1 MSEKLRR
8 LRKKRTKLQKQKDL
22 RDKPLEI
29 PKDPVEF
36 FEKILRIK
44 PFPYQ
49 SVFLLDKRPLKV
61 VRWCRRA
68 GKTTVMSGDDI
79 HFAATHPNST
89 ILVIMPKHQQT
100 KEIYFQGEG
109 GLHQHLARMNR
120 EVFDAIIKEQL
131 QTIIRFRNGS
141 RILAE
146 VPEPFTIRGHGPRKI
161 SIDEMNFI
169 RKDQDLWLSALLPM
183 TLTRVVYINVA
194 STPWNKDSVY
204 WKMCFDKAF
213 KMFSGNIHERDPP
226 RYLRT
231 WRQVLRPKGPLNRK
245 QVKIMREQYA
255 GQPWRW
261 KREMECAFVD
271 DETAFLPSSLIIRCQ
286 NEDLEFAKFE
296 DNIIGNFCIGWDLGR
311 ERDPGAVAV
320 IDLAADVCRLV
331 HCLSF
336 KLGTPYVS
344 QMAYIK
350 SICDRWRHVNGVYY
364 DHTGTKG
371 IDEEI
376 ERAGFPGLEG
386 VDFTKPKKHGMAMA
400 LKQLM
405 MSPRKADKDLAPQ
418 DARRRF
424 ELPYDQDVQAELNV
438 EQWEQTK
445 GSEVYAFS
453 HPEGSHD
460 DKFWA
465 IALAVTAAIKKQGLS
480 RLVRAY

>member
-1 MSEKLRR
+1 
-8 LRKKRTKLQKQKDL
+8 
-22 RDKPLEI
+22 
-29 PKDPVEF
+29 
-36 FEKILRIK
+36 
-44 PFPYQ
+44 
-49 SVFLLDKRPLKV
+49 
-61 VRWCRRA
+61 
-68 GKTTVMSGDDI
+68 MSGDDI
-79 HFAATHPNST
+79 RFAATHSNSV
-89 ILVIMPKHQQT
+89 ILVIMPKHQQV

-109 GLHQHLARMNR
+109 GLHDHLARMDR
-120 EVFDAIIKEQL
+120 EVFEYLIKEQL

-183 TLTRVVYINVA
+183 TLTRTIYINVA
-194 STPWNKDSVY
+194 STPWNKDSIY

-213 KMFSGNIHERDPP
+213 KFFSGNIHEHDPP

-231 WRQVLRPKGPLNRK
+231 WSQVLHPKGPLNHK
-245 QVKIMREQYA
+245 QVEIMREQYA

-271 DETAFLPSSLIIRCQ
+271 DETAFLPSSLIIKCQ
-286 NEDLEFAKFE
+286 NEDLDFVKFE
-296 DNIIGNFCIGWDLGR
+296 DSIRGRFYVGWDLGR
-311 ERDPGAVAV
+311 ERDPGAIAV
-320 IDLAADVCRLV
+320 VDLVDDVSRLV

-350 SICDRWRHVNGVYY
+350 SLCDRWRHVNAVYY

-386 VDFTKPKKHGMAMA
+386 IDFSKAKKHGMAMT

-405 MSPRKADKDLAPQ
+405 MSPRKAEKGLLPE

-424 ELPYDQDVQAELNV
+424 ELPYDRDVQAELNV
-438 EQWEQTK
+438 EQWEQSK
-445 GSEVYAFS
+445 GSEVYTFS

-465 IALAVTAAIKKQGLS
+465 IALAVTAAVKGAEES

>member
-1 MSEKLRR
+1 LSSFKGEIKNLEKRVGR
-8 LRKKRTKLQKQKDL
+8 LQKVAEPRK
-22 RDKPLEI
+22 I
-29 PKDPVEF
+29 PRDPVQF
-36 FEKILRIK
+36 FEKILHTS
-44 PFPYQ
+44 PYPYQ
-49 SVFLLDKRPLKV
+49 AQFLRDKRPLRV

-68 GKTTVMSGDDI
+68 GKTTAMSGDDI
-79 HFAATHPNST
+79 RFAATHPNSV
-89 ILVIMPKHQQT
+89 ILVIMPKHQQV

-109 GLHQHLARMNR
+109 GLHDHLARMDR
-120 EVFDAIIKEQL
+120 EVFEYLIKEQL

-183 TLTRVVYINVA
+183 TLTRTIYINVA
-194 STPWNKDSVY
+194 STPWNKDSIY

-213 KMFSGNIHERDPP
+213 KFFSGNIHEHDPP

-231 WRQVLRPKGPLNRK
+231 WSQVLHPKGPLNHK
-245 QVKIMREQYA
+245 QVEIMREQYA

-271 DETAFLPSSLIIRCQ
+271 DETAFLPSSLIIKCQ
-286 NEDLEFAKFE
+286 NEDLDFVKFE
-296 DNIIGNFCIGWDLGR
+296 DSIRGRFYVGWDLGR
-311 ERDPGAVAV
+311 ERDPGAIAV
-320 IDLAADVCRLV
+320 VDLVDDVSRLV

-350 SICDRWRHVNGVYY
+350 SLCDRWRHVNVVYY

-386 VDFTKPKKHGMAMA
+386 IDFSKAKKHGMAMT

-405 MSPRKADKDLAPQ
+405 MSPRKAEKGLLPE

-424 ELPYDQDVQAELNV
+424 ELPYDRDVQAELNV
-438 EQWEQTK
+438 EQWEQSK
-445 GSEVYAFS
+445 GSEVYTFS

-465 IALAVTAAIKKQGLS
+465 IALAVTAAVKGAEES

>member
-1 MSEKLRR
+1 
-8 LRKKRTKLQKQKDL
+8 
-22 RDKPLEI
+22 
-29 PKDPVEF
+29 
-36 FEKILRIK
+36 
-44 PFPYQ
+44 
-49 SVFLLDKRPLKV
+49 
-61 VRWCRRA
+61 
-68 GKTTVMSGDDI
+68 MSGDDI
-79 HFAATHPNST
+79 RFAATHSNSV
-89 ILVIMPKHQQT
+89 ILVIMPKHQQV

-109 GLHQHLARMNR
+109 GLHDHLARMDR
-120 EVFDAIIKEQL
+120 EVFEYLIKEQL

-183 TLTRVVYINVA
+183 TLTRTVYINVA

-213 KMFSGNIHERDPP
+213 KFVSGNIHEHDPP

-231 WRQVLRPKGPLNRK
+231 WSQVLHPKGPLNRK
-245 QVKIMREQYA
+245 QVDIMREQYA

-271 DETAFLPSSLIIRCQ
+271 DETAFLPSSLIIKCQ
-286 NEDLEFAKFE
+286 NEDLDFVKFE
-296 DNIIGNFCIGWDLGR
+296 DSIRGRFYVGWDLGR
-311 ERDPGAVAV
+311 ERDPGAIAV
-320 IDLAADVCRLV
+320 VDLVDDVSRLV

-350 SICDRWRHVNGVYY
+350 SLCDRWRHVNAVYY

-376 ERAGFPGLEG
+376 ERTGFPGLEG
-386 VDFTKPKKHGMAMA
+386 VDFSKAKKHGMAMT

-405 MSPRKADKDLAPQ
+405 MSPRKAEKGLLPE

-438 EQWEQTK
+438 EQWEQSK
-445 GSEVYAFS
+445 GSEVYTFS

-465 IALAVTAAIKKQGLS
+465 IALAVMAAVKGAEES

>member
-1 MSEKLRR
+1 LRQ
-8 LRKKRTKLQKQKDL
+8 RKEELL
-22 RDKPLEI
+22 RDLELRSR
-29 PKDPVEF
+29 PVTVPADPVEF
-36 FEKILRIK
+36 FERVLHIK
-44 PFPYQ
+44 PYPYQ
-49 SVFLLDKRPLKV
+49 AAFLRDPKPLRV
-61 VRWCRRA
+61 LRWCRRA

-89 ILVIMPKHQQT
+89 ILVIMPKFQQI

-109 GLHQHLARMNR
+109 GLHDHLARMDR
-120 EVFDAIIKEQL
+120 GVFEQLIKEQL

-146 VPEPFTIRGHGPRKI
+146 VPEPFTIRGHGPSKI

-169 RKDQDLWLSALLPM
+169 RKDRDLWLSALLPM
-183 TLTRVVYINVA
+183 TLTRTVRINVA

-204 WKMCFDKAF
+204 WQMCFDQAF
-213 KMFSGNIHERDPP
+213 DIFSGNVHERDPP
-226 RYLRT
+226 RYLLP
-231 WRQVLRPKGPLNRK
+231 WGGVLHPSGPLRAE
-245 QVKIMREQYA
+245 QVEVMRRQYA

-261 KREMECAFVD
+261 RREMECAFVD
-271 DETAFLPSSLIIRCQ
+271 DELSFLPSSLIIRCQ
-286 NEDLEFAKFE
+286 SEDLEFVPFE
-296 DNIIGNFCIGWDLGR
+296 EAIRGSFYVGWDLGR

-320 IDLAADVCRLV
+320 VDLREDVCCLV

-336 KLGTPYVS
+336 RLGTPYVS

-350 SICDRWRHVNGVYY
+350 SICDRWRHVHAVHY

-376 ERAGFPGLEG
+376 ARTGFPGLQG
-386 VDFTKPKKHGMAMA
+386 VDFTKPKKHGMAMT

-405 MSPRKADKDLAPQ
+405 LSTRKSDQGLLPE

-424 ELPYDQDVQAELNV
+424 ELPYDQDVQAELNA

-445 GSEVYAFS
+445 GSEVYTFS

-465 IALAVTAAIKKQGLS
+465 IALSVTAAVEAERQGT
-480 RLVRAY
+480 LVRAY

>member
-1 MSEKLRR
+1 MSLERKIGKLEKEV
-8 LRKKRTKLQKQKDL
+8 KAFEAGQKIK
-22 RDKPLEI
+22 I
-29 PKDPVEF
+29 PRNPVEF
-36 FEKILRIK
+36 FQKNLHIK
-44 PFPYQ
+44 PFKYQ
-49 SVFLLDKRPLKV
+49 AEFLRDKSPLKV
-61 VRWCRRA
+61 LRWCRRA
-68 GKTTVMSGDDI
+68 GKTTVMSGDDL
-79 HFAATHPNST
+79 HFAATHPNSV
-89 ILVIMPKHQQT
+89 ILVIMPKHQQV

-109 GLHQHLARMNR
+109 GLHDHLARMDR
-120 EVFDAIIKEQL
+120 EVFEHLIKEQL

-183 TLTRVVYINVA
+183 TLTRTVYINVS
-194 STPWNKDSVY
+194 STPWNKDSIY

-213 KMFSGNIHERDPP
+213 KFFSGNVHEHEPP

-231 WRQVLRPKGPLNRK
+231 WKDVLHPHGPLDHK
-245 QVKIMREQYA
+245 QVTIMREQYA

-271 DETAFLPSSLIIRCQ
+271 DETAFLPSSLIIKCQ
-286 NEDLEFAKFE
+286 NECLEFAKFE
-296 DNIIGNFCIGWDLGR
+296 DNISGRFYVGWDLGR
-311 ERDPGAVAV
+311 ERDPGAIGVV
-320 IDLAADVCRLV
+320 NLVDDVCRLV
-331 HCLSF
+331 HCVSF

-350 SICDRWRHVNGVYY
+350 SLCDRWRYVQAVYY

-376 ERAGFPGLEG
+376 ERVGFPGLEG
-386 VDFTKPKKHGMAMA
+386 VEFSKPKKHGLAVT

-405 MSPRKADKDLAPQ
+405 MTPRKADAGLLAM
-418 DARRRF
+418 DAGRRF
-424 ELPYDQDVQAELNV
+424 ELPYDRDVQAELNV
-438 EQWEQTK
+438 VQWEQTK
-445 GSEVYAFS
+445 GSEVYTFS

-460 DKFWA
+460 DRFWA
-465 IALAVTAAIKKQGLS
+465 IALAVMAAIKGAEES

>member
-1 MSEKLRR
+1 LSSFKGEIKNLEKRVGR
-8 LRKKRTKLQKQKDL
+8 LQKVAEPRK
-22 RDKPLEI
+22 I
-29 PKDPVEF
+29 PRDPVQF
-36 FEKILRIK
+36 FAKILHIS
-44 PFPYQ
+44 PYPYQ
-49 SVFLLDKRPLKV
+49 AQFLRDKRPLRV

-68 GKTTVMSGDDI
+68 GKTTAMSGDDI
-79 HFAATHPNST
+79 RFAATHPNSV
-89 ILVIMPKHQQT
+89 ILVIMPKHQQV

-109 GLHQHLARMNR
+109 GLHDHLARMDR
-120 EVFDAIIKEQL
+120 EVFEYLIKEQL

-183 TLTRVVYINVA
+183 TLTRTIYINVA
-194 STPWNKDSVY
+194 STPWNKDSIY

-213 KMFSGNIHERDPP
+213 KFFSGNIHEHDPP

-231 WRQVLRPKGPLNRK
+231 WSQVLHPKGPLNHK
-245 QVKIMREQYA
+245 QVEIMREQYA

-271 DETAFLPSSLIIRCQ
+271 DETAFLPSSLIIKCQ
-286 NEDLEFAKFE
+286 NEDLDFVKFE
-296 DNIIGNFCIGWDLGR
+296 DSIRGRFYVGWDLGR
-311 ERDPGAVAV
+311 ERDPGAIAV
-320 IDLAADVCRLV
+320 VDLVDDVSRLV

-350 SICDRWRHVNGVYY
+350 SLCDRWRHVNVVYY

-386 VDFTKPKKHGMAMA
+386 IDFSKAKKHGMAMT

-405 MSPRKADKDLAPQ
+405 MSPRKAEKGLLPE

-424 ELPYDQDVQAELNV
+424 ELPYDRDVQAELNV
-438 EQWEQTK
+438 EQWEQSK
-445 GSEVYAFS
+445 GSEVYTFS

-465 IALAVTAAIKKQGLS
+465 IALAVTAAVKGAEES

>member
-1 MSEKLRR
+1 LSSFKGEIKNLEKRVGR
-8 LRKKRTKLQKQKDL
+8 LQKVAEPRK
-22 RDKPLEI
+22 I
-29 PKDPVEF
+29 PRDPVQF
-36 FEKILRIK
+36 FAKILHIS
-44 PFPYQ
+44 PYPYQ
-49 SVFLLDKRPLKV
+49 AQFLRDKRPLRV

-68 GKTTVMSGDDI
+68 GKTTAMSGDDI
-79 HFAATHPNST
+79 RFAATHPNSV
-89 ILVIMPKHQQT
+89 ILVIMPKHQQV

-109 GLHQHLARMNR
+109 GLHDHLARMDR
-120 EVFDAIIKEQL
+120 EVFEYLIKEQL

-146 VPEPFTIRGHGPRKI
+146 VPESFTIRGHGPRKI

-183 TLTRVVYINVA
+183 TLTRTVYINVA
-194 STPWNKDSVY
+194 STPWNKDSIY

-213 KMFSGNIHERDPP
+213 KFFSGNIHEHDPP

-231 WRQVLRPKGPLNRK
+231 WSQVLHPKGPLNHK
-245 QVKIMREQYA
+245 QVEIMREQYA

-271 DETAFLPSSLIIRCQ
+271 DETAFLPSSLIIKCQ
-286 NEDLEFAKFE
+286 NEDLDFVKFE
-296 DNIIGNFCIGWDLGR
+296 DSIRGRFYVGWDLGR
-311 ERDPGAVAV
+311 ERDPGAIAV
-320 IDLAADVCRLV
+320 VDLVDDVSRLV

-350 SICDRWRHVNGVYY
+350 SLCDRWRHVNVVYY

-386 VDFTKPKKHGMAMA
+386 IDFSKAKKHGMAMT

-405 MSPRKADKDLAPQ
+405 MSPRKAEKGLLPE

-424 ELPYDQDVQAELNV
+424 ELPYDRDVQAELNV
-438 EQWEQTK
+438 EQWEQSK
-445 GSEVYAFS
+445 GSEVYTFS

-465 IALAVTAAIKKQGLS
+465 IALAVTAAVKGAEES